1 MLGNVYVVIPP
12 GKQIQEKKVYMV
24 TPTLIRPSLEAGE
37 YLAKEVEKNRGHWGR
52 HMGRGPLMEG
62 VLEALKNL
70 KIDFS
75 GCASVPEVTVL
86 VMRRMTP
93 WQHTGKEG
101 K

>member
-1 MLGNVYVVIPP
+1 MPS
-12 GKQIQEKKVYMV
+12 
-24 TPTLIRPSLEAGE
+24 PTLIRPSEKAAQ
-37 YLAKEVEKNRGHWGR
+37 YLAEQVEANRLRWGR

-70 KIDFS
+70 KVDFS

-93 WQHTGKEG
+93 WQHAGKPEA